1 MRFADVRRLVSA
13 AMGLVLTATAAL
25 CVWIILWALNISA
38 FDGILVVA
46 GILFIAYGLWNLLPF
61 LPGRRE

>member
-1 MRFADVRRLVSA
+1 
-13 AMGLVLTATAAL
+13 MGLVLTATAAL
-25 CVWIILWALNISA
+25 SVWIILWALNISA

-46 GILFIAYGLWNLLPF
+46 GILFVAYGLWNLLPF

>member
-1 MRFADVRRLVSA
+1 
-13 AMGLVLTATAAL
+13 MGLVLTATAAL

-46 GILFIAYGLWNLLPF
+46 GILFVAYGFWNLLPF
-61 LPGRRE
+61 LSGRRE